1 MQECIHKKVSSW
13 INIMSY
19 KLISKWKKI
28 RTRIEDSGRGRNAD
42 IADFYTDFNLTTL
55 IFDSTSRNDF
65 Q

>member
-28 RTRIEDSGRGRNAD
+28 RTRINAD
-42 IADFYTDFNLTTL
+42 IADFYTDFN
-55 IFDSTSRNDF
+55 FD
-65 Q
+65 